1 MVQPDIVKMG
11 GITGM
16 LRCAALTQ
24 AHGAEFVPHQT
35 QPTIGTTCNMHFA
48 SCFDNSSRAQEYN
61 HNPEKSKLLWGIFK
75 KSFEP
80 QNGYMQVPDGPGLG
94 LELDEAAMKRLVA
107 A

>member
-1 MVQPDIVKMG
+1 MGKTGRSLTPD
-11 GITGM
+11 
-16 LRCAALTQ
+16 AADYRHDLQ
-24 AHGAEFVPHQT
+24 V
-35 QPTIGTTCNMHFA
+35 HFA
-48 SCFDNSSRAQEYN
+48 ACFDNSSRAQEYN

-75 KSFEP
+75 KSYEP